1 MCPIQFQDM
10 PPSNDESSF
19 YPYVRCLA
27 CRNVVGGY
35 PCGGTNPDN
44 GDAEPCGE
52 SRDPYYR
59 PNSNITRGQIAKLVA
74 QSGGYEDK
82 PGPQIFADV
91 PPDSAFWLYVQ
102 RLAQHGYMS
111 GYECGGDGEACDDA
125 NRPYFRTSNPAT
137 RGQISKIVANA
148 AMISDPVSGQTYADV
163 PASNSPNSFYLYI
176 ERLSARGVMGGYPC
190 GTDNPNSGPCD
201 GANRPFF
208 RPGNL
213 VTRGQAAKIVANTFY
228 PNCQTPAR
236 R

>member
-10 PPSNDESSF
+10 PPSSDESSF

-35 PCGGTNPDN
+35 PCGETNPDT
-44 GDAEPCGE
+44 GDPEPCGAT
-52 SRDPYYR
+52 RDPYYR

-111 GYECGGDGEACDDA
+111 GYPCGGPGEACDDA

-148 AMISDPVSGQTYADV
+148 AMINDPVSGQTYADV
-163 PASNSPNSFYLYI
+163 PASNSPGSFYLYI

-190 GTDNPNSGPCD
+190 GTNNPSSGPCD
-201 GANRPFF
+201 GSNRPYF